1 MPPKTKWMF
10 LVALFDFVLLTLL
23 LLGLSHKHFLSNGV
37 TTAVAHPKST
47 QTTHT
52 RADSA
57 QIDSAPADSTQADST
72 QADST
77 QENSTR
83 TSPAQLLSDSQEDK
97 KIALT
102 FDDGPHPYYTEQL
115 LDGLKD
121 RGVIVTFFVTGEHAK
136 LHPLVI
142 SRMQEEGHL
151 IGNHTYSHL
160 QLTKKNR
167 AKFKQE
173 LIDTNKVISD
183 ITGEAPSYV
192 RPPYGSWD
200 KSFEKELNMIPVLW
214 TVDPLD
220 WCSDNVACIT
230 SNVITKVEEN
240 DIILM
245 HDYYESSVTAALEI
259 VDQLLEEGYVFV
271 TVEEILFE

>member
-1 MPPKTKWMF
+1 MRLVRSFMPPKTKWI
-10 LVALFDFVLLTLL
+10 LTVILFDFVLLTVLL
-23 LLGLSHKHFLSNGV
+23 LTLFHRHFCSDALI
-37 TTAVAHPKST
+37 TLFT
-47 QTTHT
+47 QTTAT
-52 RADSA
+52 
-57 QIDSAPADSTQADST
+57 
-72 QADST
+72 
-77 QENSTR
+77 
-83 TSPAQLLSDSQEDK
+83 TSPQPLTSDQEDK

-121 RGVIVTFFVTGEHAK
+121 RGVIVTFFVTGEHVV
-136 LHPLVI
+136 LHPEVVK
-142 SRMQEEGHL
+142 RMYAEGHL

-160 QLTKKNR
+160 QLTSRNR
-167 AKFKQE
+167 SQFKRE
-173 LIDTNKVISD
+173 LIETSQILAA
-183 ITGEAPSYV
+183 ITGEAPSFV

-200 KSFEKELNMIPVLW
+200 KSLEKELNMIPVLW

-220 WCSDNVACIT
+220 WCSDDVACIT
-230 SNVITKVEEN
+230 SNVISTVTEN

-259 VDQLLEEGYVFV
+259 VDQLLKDGYVFV

>member
-1 MPPKTKWMF
+1 MPPKTKWM
-10 LVALFDFVLLTLL
+10 LTIILFDFLLLTILL
-23 LLGLSHKHFLSNGV
+23 LAFSHKHFSFYSLI
-37 TTAVAHPKST
+37 T
-47 QTTHT
+47 QTTQTDPVQT
-52 RADSA
+52 RSAD
-57 QIDSAPADSTQADST
+57 T
-72 QADST
+72 
-77 QENSTR
+77 EN
-83 TSPAQLLSDSQEDK
+83 K

-121 RGVIVTFFVTGEHAK
+121 RGVIVTFFVTGAHSE
-136 LHPLVI
+136 LHPDVI
-142 SRMQEEGHL
+142 SRMQTEGHM
-151 IGNHTYSHL
+151 IGNHTFTHL
-160 QLTKKNR
+160 QLTQQNR
-167 AKFKQE
+167 AQFKQE
-173 LIDTNKVISD
+173 LIDTNEVLSA

-200 KSFEKELNMIPVLW
+200 KSLEKELNMIPVLW

-230 SNVITKVEEN
+230 SSVVDKVEEN

-245 HDYYESSVTAALEI
+245 HDYYETSVTAALEI
-259 VDQLLEEGYVFV
+259 VDQLLEEGFVFV

>member
-1 MPPKTKWMF
+1 MLPKNKWILTIVF
-10 LVALFDFVLLTLL
+10 FDFVLLSLL
-23 LLGLSHKHFLSNGV
+23 LITLFQTQFRFSETSARFIQTGSSQLDSSQANPSLSS
-37 TTAVAHPKST
+37 SS
-47 QTTHT
+47 Q
-52 RADSA
+52 AD
-57 QIDSAPADSTQADST
+57 PTQAGSSLTDSS
-72 QADST
+72 QAD
-77 QENSTR
+77 
-83 TSPAQLLSDSQEDK
+83 PAQTDSSQQPSNSPEDK

-121 RGVIVTFFVTGEHAK
+121 RGVVVTFFVTGEHAI
-136 LHPLVI
+136 LHPHVI

-183 ITGEAPSYV
+183 ITGESPSYV
-192 RPPYGSWD
+192 RPPYGTWD

-230 SNVITKVEEN
+230 SNVVTKVEEN

-245 HDYYESSVTAALEI
+245 HDYYDSSVTAALEI
-259 VDQLLEEGYVFV
+259 VDQLLEDGYIFV